1 MSLYIGSLM
10 ALCFLFVHVLLVCSW
25 QFDTVHHWVCFNV
38 VVGYCYV
45 HVKSDFI
52 AYRKR
57 SRFMLQTTGTHNT
70 SMSMSKKKHRTIRF
84 LAKKNRSV
92 QKMSLLN
99 NKDIFIYL
107 HILVLDQES
116 HTNGHH
122 LQKPSPPPASRMSPT
137 VFAQLQT
144 PWSTGPGRALC
155 CCHGLGKQ
163 GYSNHGFK
171 NPWQAGKTTDF
182 KGNYFH

>member
-1 MSLYIGSLM
+1 MS
-10 ALCFLFVHVLLVCSW
+10 
-25 QFDTVHHWVCFNV
+25 
-38 VVGYCYV
+38 
-45 HVKSDFI
+45 
-52 AYRKR
+52 
-57 SRFMLQTTGTHNT
+57 QTTGTHNT
-70 SMSMSKKKHRTIRF
+70 SMSMSKQKASRHQILGKKT
-84 LAKKNRSV
+84 LCT
-92 QKMSLLN
+92 KMSSLK

-107 HILVLDQES
+107 HVLVLDQES

-171 NPWQAGKTTDF
+171 NPWQDGKNHRLQGKLFSIDRIGSLSSSHIGHNKFLLLVSTDQ
-182 KGNYFH
+182 KNI